1 MKFVKLLEKYFWPIL
16 FVSLVL
22 IYVYFPRNEGF
33 LVPPS
38 INQLPPSINQQVTA
52 AKLKAKLAK
61 EGYKTFNTPIN
72 KK

>member
-33 LVPPS
+33 
-38 INQLPPSINQQVTA
+38 QLPPSINEQVKA
-52 AKLKAKLAK
+52 AKQKAK
-61 EGYKTFNTPIN
+61 EGYKTFNTP
-72 KK
+72 KKK